1 MPKIAKWWKF
11 RLVLGVKFNAVRYDT
26 NDIPVHNLSNAQEK
40 EERVKEE
47 DEEEEAEEEE
57 K

>member
-1 MPKIAKWWKF
+1 MTF
-11 RLVLGVKFNAVRYDT
+11 QS
-26 NDIPVHNLSNAQEK
+26 VHNLSNAQEK

-57 K
+57 KQKTWRRLYRIFSPRVCVVML